1 MRLTAFASCAAVLV
15 LALAGAG
22 TAAAKDDRDSERLRK
37 GVTVDGI
44 MEHQNVFQGIASANG
59 NTRAAATPGYDRSVD
74 YVVERMRKAGYNA
87 NRVPFEFAQWTQ
99 NAPSQLATLAPNQK
113 SYVEEV
119 DFLTAQFSGSTGGQ
133 PLDKRIVPTNDIVIP
148 PSAELSSTSGCEA
161 EDFPAETSGNIA
173 LIQRGTCTFV
183 VKIQNAQAAGA
194 TGVVIF
200 NEGQEGRTEPIA
212 IGADP
217 FTPVPVLFTSF
228 AAGKELYDS
237 ATAGETTVR
246 IVTDTTTTPTT
257 QYNVIAD
264 SRKGDPDETVVVGA
278 HLDSVEE
285 GPGIN
290 DNGSGTSTLIEIG
303 EQIAKL
309 KHKPK
314 RRLRFAFWGAEEAG
328 LIGSTAYVN
337 SLPEAER
344 QRILLNLNFDMVG
357 SPNYARFVYDG
368 DNSDTPPPATGTPPG
383 SDRIE
388 SVFLDYFGSQ
398 GLATDPT
405 AFDGRS
411 DYGPFIAQG
420 IPAGGLFTGAE
431 GIKTPEQQAKYGG
444 TAGVAYDPCYHQ
456 ACDTIANLNPD
467 ALDEMS
473 DGAAHT
479 TWHFAT
485 TKRPF
490 GSKPGK
496 GHGKRGGRKGKA
508 APSQQGAFPYQGPFA
523 TR

>member
-1 MRLTAFASCAAVLV
+1 MRLAFASCAALLV
-15 LALAGAG
+15 LATAGAG
-22 TAAAKDDRDSERLRK
+22 TAAAKGDPDSERLRR

-44 MEHQNVFQGIASANG
+44 MEHQNVFQGIATANG

-74 YVVERMRKAGYNA
+74 YVVERLRRSGYNA
-87 NRVPFEFAQWTQ
+87 NRVPFDFPEWTQ
-99 NAPSQLATLAPNQK
+99 NQPSQLALLSPGSKTYA
-113 SYVEEV
+113 EDV

-133 PLDKRIVPTNDIVIP
+133 PLDKQVVPTNDVVIP
-148 PSAELSSTSGCEA
+148 PAAAANGNTSGCEA
-161 EDFPAETSGNIA
+161 SDFPAETAGNIA

-183 VKIQNAQAAGA
+183 VKVRNAKAAGA
-194 TGVVIF
+194 AGILIF
-200 NEGQEGRTEPIA
+200 NEGQAGRTDPIGISAEPYTEI
-212 IGADP
+212 
-217 FTPVPVLFTSF
+217 PVLFTSF
-228 AAGKELYDS
+228 ATGEELYNS
-237 ATAGETTVR
+237 AKAGPTTIRV
-246 IVTDTTTTPTT
+246 VTDTTTTPRT

-264 SRKGDPDETVVVGA
+264 SRKGDPRETVVVGA

-290 DNGSGTSTLIEIG
+290 DNGSGSSTLIEIA
-303 EQIAKL
+303 EEIADL
-309 KHKPK
+309 KQKPK

-344 QRILLNLNFDMVG
+344 KRILLNLNFDMVG
-357 SPNYARFVYDG
+357 SPNFVRFVYDG

-388 SVFLDYFGSQ
+388 SVFLNYFGSQ
-398 GLATDPT
+398 GLGTDPT

-411 DYGPFIAQG
+411 DYGPFIAHG

-431 GIKTPEQQAKYGG
+431 GIKTPEQQAEYGG
-444 TAGVAYDPCYHQ
+444 TAGTPYDPCYHQ
-456 ACDTIANLNPD
+456 ACDTIANLNPT
-467 ALDEMS
+467 ALDQMS
-473 DGAAHT
+473 DGAAHA

-485 TKRPF
+485 ANKPF
-490 GSKPGK
+490 GKPDK
-496 GHGKRGGRKGKA
+496 GRKGGAKGKA
-508 APSQQGAFPYQGPFA
+508 AQRNGAFPYQGPFP